1 MTGSVRSDTEQIV
14 IFSMKGVAF
23 MLETSNNALSP
34 DIINEILI
42 QSGLKNYNN
51 DTSTNCR

>member
-1 MTGSVRSDTEQIV
+1 V